1 MKKVIKNIKQIVGTS
16 TKSEDQIKKGESM
29 SKISVINNGWLTIE
43 NDTIIDFGNMD
54 EWRGIEDWNNIEI
67 IDANNGI
74 LMPTFCDS
82 HTHIVYAG
90 NRVTEFIDRINGLSY
105 EEIAQNGGGILNSA
119 KLLSETDENSLFNQS
134 ARRLEKLIKLG
145 TGAIEIKSG
154 YGLNTKDEIKILR
167 VIQQLKEKYPI
178 TIKSTF
184 LGAHAVPNNM
194 SQEKYTK
201 LIINEM
207 IPEVSRQ
214 NLAEYIDVF
223 CDKGFFTEKETEQ
236 ILLAGIKHGL
246 KPKIHANELAYSG
259 GIQVG
264 VRNNAVSVDH
274 LQFTSNKEIKLLKKS
289 NTMPTLLPGTAYF
302 LGLKYPPAR
311 MMIDAGLPIA
321 LASDYNPGSC
331 PTGNMSTIISLACT
345 QMHINPNEAINAATI
360 NGAYAME
367 VNDNLGSIQKNK
379 KANLVI
385 TNNIPSLG
393 YIPYSIGENFI
404 NKVIINGKIYYDSE
418 TNS

>member
-1 MKKVIKNIKQIVGTS
+1 MRKVIKNIKQIVGIS
-16 TKSEDQIKKGESM
+16 NESEDQIKSGESM
-29 SKISVINNGWLTIE
+29 NQISVINDGWLTIE
-43 NDTIIDFGNMD
+43 NDKIIDFGNMED
-54 EWRGIEDWNNIEI
+54 WQGIEDWNNTEI

-105 EEIAQNGGGILNSA
+105 EEIARKGGGILNSA
-119 KLLSETDENSLFNQS
+119 KLLSETDEKSLFNQS
-134 ARRLEKLIKLG
+134 AKRLKKLIKLG

-154 YGLNTKDEIKILR
+154 YGLNTKDEIKMLR
-167 VIQQLKEKYPI
+167 VIQQLKTKYPI
-178 TIKSTF
+178 PIKATF
-184 LGAHAVPNNM
+184 LGAHAVPTHI

-201 LIINEM
+201 LIIDEM
-207 IPEVSRQ
+207 IPEISKQ
-214 NLAEYIDVF
+214 NLADYVDVF
-223 CDKGFFTEKETEQ
+223 CDQGFFTEKETEQ
-236 ILLAGIKHGL
+236 ILLAGLKHGL
-246 KPKIHANELAYSG
+246 KPKIHANELAFSG

-264 VRNNAVSVDH
+264 VRNNALSVDH
-274 LQFTSNKEIKLLKKS
+274 LQFTSEKEIELLKKS
-289 NTMPTLLPGTAYF
+289 NTIPTLLPGTAYF

-311 MMIDAGLPIA
+311 MMIDSGLPIA
-321 LASDYNPGSC
+321 LASDFNPGSC
-331 PTGNMSTIISLACT
+331 PSGNMSMIISLACT
-345 QMHINPNEAINAATI
+345 QMQINPNEAINAATI

-367 VNDNLGSIQKNK
+367 VNDILGSIQKNK
-379 KANLVI
+379 KANLII

-404 NKVIINGKIYYDSE
+404 NKVIINGKIYYESE

>member
-1 MKKVIKNIKQIVGTS
+1 
-16 TKSEDQIKKGESM
+16 
-29 SKISVINNGWLTIE
+29 
-43 NDTIIDFGNMD
+43 
-54 EWRGIEDWNNIEI
+54 
-67 IDANNGI
+67 
-74 LMPTFCDS
+74 
-82 HTHIVYAG
+82 
-90 NRVTEFIDRINGLSY
+90 
-105 EEIAQNGGGILNSA
+105 
-119 KLLSETDENSLFNQS
+119 
-134 ARRLEKLIKLG
+134 
-145 TGAIEIKSG
+145 
-154 YGLNTKDEIKILR
+154 
-167 VIQQLKEKYPI
+167 
-178 TIKSTF
+178 
-184 LGAHAVPNNM
+184 
-194 SQEKYTK
+194 
-201 LIINEM
+201 
-207 IPEVSRQ
+207 
-214 NLAEYIDVF
+214 
-223 CDKGFFTEKETEQ
+223 
-236 ILLAGIKHGL
+236 
-246 KPKIHANELAYSG
+246 
-259 GIQVG
+259 
-264 VRNNAVSVDH
+264 
-274 LQFTSNKEIKLLKKS
+274 
-289 NTMPTLLPGTAYF
+289 MPTLLPGTAYF

>member
-1 MKKVIKNIKQIVGTS
+1 MRKVIKNIKQIVGTS
-16 TKSEDQIKKGESM
+16 NETEDQIKKGRSM
-29 SKISVINNGWLTIE
+29 NQISVINDGWLMIE
-43 NDTIIDFGNMD
+43 NDIIIDFGNMED
-54 EWRGIEDWNNIEI
+54 WQGIEDWNNTEI

-90 NRVTEFIDRINGLSY
+90 DRVTEFIDRINGLSY
-105 EEIAQNGGGILNSA
+105 EEIARKGGGILNSA
-119 KLLSETDENSLFNQS
+119 KLLSETDEKSLFNQS
-134 ARRLEKLIKLG
+134 AKRLEKLIKLG

-154 YGLNTKDEIKILR
+154 YGLNTKDEIKMLR
-167 VIQQLKEKYPI
+167 VIQQLKKKYPI
-178 TIKSTF
+178 PIKATF
-184 LGAHAVPNNM
+184 LGAHAVPTHI

-201 LIINEM
+201 LIIDEM
-207 IPEVSRQ
+207 IPEISKQ
-214 NLAEYIDVF
+214 NLADYIDVF
-223 CDKGFFTEKETEQ
+223 CDQGFFTEKETEQ
-236 ILLAGIKHGL
+236 ILLAGLKHGL
-246 KPKIHANELAYSG
+246 KPKIHANELAFSG

-274 LQFTSNKEIKLLKKS
+274 LQFTSEKEIKLLKKS
-289 NTMPTLLPGTAYF
+289 NTVPTLLPGTAYF

-311 MMIDAGLPIA
+311 MMIDSGLPIA

-331 PTGNMSTIISLACT
+331 PSGNMSTIISLACT
-345 QMHINPNEAINAATI
+345 QMKINPSEAINAATI

-367 VNDNLGSIQKNK
+367 VNDSLGSIQKNK
-379 KANLVI
+379 KANLII

-404 NKVIINGKIYYDSE
+404 NKVIINGKIYYESE